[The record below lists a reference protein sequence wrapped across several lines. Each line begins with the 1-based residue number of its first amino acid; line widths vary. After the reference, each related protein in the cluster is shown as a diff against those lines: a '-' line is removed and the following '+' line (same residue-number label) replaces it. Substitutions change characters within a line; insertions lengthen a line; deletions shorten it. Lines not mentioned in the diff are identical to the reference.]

1 LLLQT
6 ENSMS
11 KKIVI
16 SESQYRR
23 VFLNEEEIIKKPSV
37 KEIQKFLNKKGL
49 TDYEGNELKE
59 DNGWGD
65 KTASAF
71 AKYHFGLDTKVE
83 TSKNLWTKLK
93 LQGYE
98 VGNSYKNIN
107 KLITEIVK
115 IINYKESPTTG
126 VQDFLKD
133 LTDGGGI
140 ELKNYW
146 DRFKKYASS
155 GLNLSDELK
164 DDMLFNKYIKSVED
178 GNKFRQW
185 VRNSSDSLKKIN
197 DSFKIL
203 NITDGFSKTG
213 PIDNINFLIAWDIA
227 GGDYIKSEFNYQ
239 TDDLEKETL
248 SQVKKDIGDFKFNK
262 SKYEEYKNYEKAIA
276 NWGVI
281 SSSFNWD
288 EPKDF
293 KLNNETI
300 ANISTISTSTCID
313 PSWLLE
319 KVAYFEHQIRT
330 YSALGEYGKNNQMR
344 LDYKNNLYDLIK
356 SQSNVIT
363 DKEVDV
369 LKNWVDG
376 GLNEELNNVVVK
388 SEKILSEQY
397 VPSTIIGDIYSL
409 GIDSI
414 LDYNELVDLINK
426 EKSILYMVGDEEYT
440 KNKFT
445 PNSNPFN
452 QRALWTQNDTRKR
465 EEDWEKGK
473 ADIEQKRR
481 KSLKKLISVIDDE
494 LIEIIIVRNN
504 YKEFLSYVDLVN
516 KRIAEQKSNWEGWLD
531 KKTKF
536 VMFSDYN
543 IPSYNI
549 SNSKPVFGGN
559 AMYSLKDYCKGDLGG
574 LFFYFDPNDSQSVK
588 NPFACC
594 VKYEK
599 GITKKVSAV
608 VTGGN
613 KERSTRANRVSKRK
627 KYNIDISVKIDDAC
641 YVQNVQPWGEWFDDK
656 VDGCVEDWHCWA
668 DIASIVSS
676 FFGPVGLIVAGVLD
690 GISALGYVVEGDEGW
705 KLNAGLTAIGVI
717 PGLTETRR
725 FVKGGSKNIKTL
737 QKIGD
742 AIKGLDGIEAQIK
755 IEKIVS
761 RLPDTQR
768 KAIGEFL
775 EKGVKE
781 IGGNADKIKKL
792 LPNSEEIAKLDPWQK
807 EILEREIKNMS
818 PEKFADEFVNIHKSD
833 LKKFINS
840 KRVKDVIKPANIL
853 QISLFGGL
861 YFGSDQIGKKLK
873 DLHDNYKIDP
883 FGLFDDE
890 GNEED
895 TGDDKISKS
904 LEVIAND
911 VALQTKV
918 ESELGLDFSG
928 FEGGKVL
935 ENRIDKLT
943 NLSSEISKIT
953 VNLKNDL
960 EENDNRR
967 TLINNIIIYLYTEVN
982 SQSGISDEVL
992 DTNKK
997 VLDFFKS
1004 LKKPINEKDLTDFI
1018 KELKNEKISPKT
1030 KNQLQL
1036 EIIEPNKN
1044 YSASE
1049 ADNMFISIEEL
1060 IEETEEE
1067 FDSIKEE
1074 INRIKSLF
1082 NNERIYGN
1090 LIKD

>member
-1 LLLQT
+1 
-6 ENSMS
+6 MG

-23 VFLNEEEIIKKPSV
+23 VFLNEQEIIKKPSV

-71 AKYHFGLDTKVE
+71 SKYHFGLDTKVE

-185 VRNSSDSLKKIN
+185 VRNSSDSIKKIN

-248 SQVKKDIGDFKFNK
+248 SQVKKDVGDFKFNK
-262 SKYEEYKNYEKAIA
+262 SGYKEFQNYKKAIA
-276 NWGVI
+276 NWSVI

-288 EPKDF
+288 GPKDF

-300 ANISTISTSTCID
+300 ANIGTISTSTCID

-319 KVAYFEHQIRT
+319 KVAYFGHQIKT

-344 LDYKNNLYDLIK
+344 LDYKSSIYNTPLTDEEYESLQDLIDDF
-356 SQSNVIT
+356 QNRG
-363 DKEVDV
+363 D
-369 LKNWVDG
+369 
-376 GLNEELNNVVVK
+376 LNEELNNDVVK

-397 VPSTIIGDIYSL
+397 DPNNIFDDISEL
-409 GIDSI
+409 NIDSI
-414 LDYNELVDLINK
+414 LDYNELRNLINN
-426 EKSILYMVGDEEYT
+426 EGDILYMLGDEEYT
-440 KNKFT
+440 KNNFT
-445 PNSNPFN
+445 TNSDPFN
-452 QRALWTQNDTRKR
+452 QRALWGPNDTRKR
-465 EEDWEKGK
+465 EEDRQRVL
-473 ADIEQKRR
+473 ADMGQKRR
-481 KSLKKLISVIDDE
+481 KSLFRLLSVIDDN
-494 LIEIIIVRNN
+494 LIEIIVVRNN

-516 KRIAEQKSNWEGWLD
+516 KRIAEQKSNWVGWLD
-531 KKTKF
+531 KKKKF
-536 VMFSDYN
+536 VKFSDYN
-543 IPSYNI
+543 IPSYSIGTKLI
-549 SNSKPVFGGN
+549 SAGN
-559 AMYSLKDYCKGDLGG
+559 AVYTLKDYCKGDLGG
-574 LFFYFDPNDSQSVK
+574 LFFYFDPKDRRGVK

-594 VKYEK
+594 VKYQK
-599 GITKKVSAV
+599 GTVKKVPAV
-608 VTGGN
+608 VMVKSN
-613 KERSTRANRVSKRK
+613 K
-627 KYNIDISVKIDDAC
+627 KYNIDISVNIDDAC

-676 FFGPVGLIVAGVLD
+676 FFGPIGLIVAGVID

-705 KLNAGLTAIGVI
+705 RLNAGLTAIGII

-725 FVKGGSKNIKTL
+725 FIKGGSKNIKTL

-781 IGGNADKIKKL
+781 IGDNADEIKKL
-792 LPNSEEIAKLDPWQK
+792 LPNSEEISKLDPWQK

-883 FGLFDDE
+883 FGLFDGE

-935 ENRIDKLT
+935 EERIDKLT
-943 NLSSEISKIT
+943 NLSSEINKIT

-960 EENDNRR
+960 EENDNRT
-967 TLINNIIIYLYTEVN
+967 TLINVIILYLYTEVN
-982 SQSGISDEVL
+982 SQKGISDEVL

>member
-1 LLLQT
+1 
-6 ENSMS
+6 MS

-23 VFLNEEEIIKKPSV
+23 VFLNEQKTIEKPSV

-49 TDYEGNELKE
+49 TDYEGNSLKE

-65 KTASAF
+65 YTASAF
-71 AKYHFGLDTKVE
+71 AKYHFGLDTKVK
-83 TSKNLWTKLK
+83 TSKSLWTKLK

-98 VGNSYKNIN
+98 VGDSYKNIN
-107 KLITEIVK
+107 KLVTEIVK

-126 VQDFLKD
+126 VEDFLKD

-140 ELKNYW
+140 SLKNYW
-146 DRFKKYASS
+146 DRFVNYSFDK
-155 GLNLSDELK
+155 LNLSDELK
-164 DDMLFNKYIKSVED
+164 DDMLYDKYIKSVED

-185 VRNSSDSLKKIN
+185 VRNNSDSLKEIN

-227 GGDYIKSEFNYQ
+227 GGDYIESEFNYQ
-239 TDDLEKETL
+239 KDDLEKETL

-262 SKYEEYKNYEKAIA
+262 SGYEEYKNYEKAIV

-288 EPKDF
+288 GPKDF
-293 KLNNETI
+293 KLNSETI
-300 ANISTISTSTCID
+300 ANIGTISTSTCID

-319 KVAYFEHQIRT
+319 KVAYFEYQINT
-330 YSALGEYGKNNQMR
+330 YSTLGDYGKNNQMR
-344 LDYKNNLYDLIK
+344 LDYKNSIYDLIK
-356 SQSNVIT
+356 SQEDALT
-363 DKEVDV
+363 DEEVDA

-376 GLNEELNNVVVK
+376 GLNEELNNDDIK
-388 SEKILSEQY
+388 SEKTLSEQY
-397 VPSTIIGDIYSL
+397 DPKSIIYDIINTGFGD
-409 GIDSI
+409 I
-414 LDYNELVDLINK
+414 LDYNELVKLINK
-426 EKSILYMVGDEEYT
+426 EESILYMMGDEEYT
-440 KNKFT
+440 KNNFT
-445 PNSNPFN
+445 PNSDPFN
-452 QRALWTQNDTRKR
+452 QRALWGPNDSRKR
-465 EEDWEKGK
+465 EEDRQIVL

-481 KSLKKLISVIDDE
+481 KSLKRLLSVIDDN
-494 LIEIIIVRNN
+494 LIEIIVVRNN
-504 YKEFLSYVDLVN
+504 YKEFLSSIDLVN
-516 KRIAEQKSNWEGWLD
+516 RRIAGQKSDWVGWLD
-531 KKTKF
+531 KKSKF

-549 SNSKPVFGGN
+549 SRSKPVFGGN
-559 AMYSLKDYCKGDLGG
+559 AAYSLKDYCKGDLGG
-574 LFFYFDPNDSQSVK
+574 LFFYFDPNDSSSVK

-599 GITKKVSAV
+599 GLTKKVSAV
-608 VTGGN
+608 VVGGN
-613 KERSTRANRVSKRK
+613 KGKSTRGNRVPTKK

-676 FFGPVGLIVAGVLD
+676 FFGPVGIIIAGVID
-690 GISALGYVVEGDEGW
+690 GISALGYVLEGDEGW
-705 KLNAGLTAIGVI
+705 RLNAGLTAIGII
-717 PGLTETRR
+717 PGLTETRALIR
-725 FVKGGSKNIKTL
+725 GGSKNIKTL

-761 RLPDTQR
+761 KLPDSE
-768 KAIGEFL
+768 KKVIGKFL
-775 EKGVKE
+775 ENGVKE
-781 IGGNADKIKKL
+781 IGDNADKIKNL
-792 LPNSEEIAKLDPWQK
+792 LPTSEEIAKLSPWEK
-807 EILEREIKNMS
+807 EILDREIKNMT
-818 PEKFADEFVNIHKSD
+818 PQKFADEFSNTYKGD

-853 QISLFGGL
+853 QIVLFGGL
-861 YFGSDQIGKKLK
+861 YFGSDQIGKTLK
-873 DLHDNYKIDP
+873 NFHDKYNIDP

-890 GNEED
+890 GNEKD
-895 TGDDKISKS
+895 AGDDKTSKAF
-904 LEVIAND
+904 EVIIND
-911 VALQTKV
+911 IGLKTKV
-918 ESELGLDFSG
+918 ESELGVDLSG
-928 FEGGKVL
+928 FEGGEVL
-935 ENRIDKLT
+935 EKRLNKLQ
-943 NLSSEISKIT
+943 NLLTEITK
-953 VNLKNDL
+953 VADNLKNDIK
-960 EENDNRR
+960 EDNNIT
-967 TLINNIIIYLYTEVN
+967 TLINNIILYLYTEVN
-982 SQSGISDEVL
+982 SQRGISDEVL

-1018 KELKNEKISPKT
+1018 KELKNEKIPPKT

-1044 YSASE
+1044 YSPSE
-1049 ADNMFISIEEL
+1049 ADNIMISLDEMIEEY
-1060 IEETEEE
+1060 ENENDT
-1067 FDSIKEE
+1067 IKEE
-1074 INRIKSLF
+1074 IKRIKSLF
-1082 NNERIYGN
+1082 TNERLYGN
-1090 LIKD
+1090 LIKE